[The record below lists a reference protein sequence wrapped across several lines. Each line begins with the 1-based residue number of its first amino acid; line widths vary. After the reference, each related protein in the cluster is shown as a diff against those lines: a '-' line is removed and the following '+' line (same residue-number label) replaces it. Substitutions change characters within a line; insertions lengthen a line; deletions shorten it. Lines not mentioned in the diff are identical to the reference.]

1 MANGFVF
8 TEGLSDS
15 RRNQPA
21 STTAQLAAQTPNII
35 LRSAALAE
43 NKKRE
48 AQRQFERAQ
57 NMMREDLNTV
67 AAFDVT
73 SAGLGQYAQGLTDLA
88 QYTRNEIKK
97 VNNPVEAQ
105 ELISNF
111 SRQYNMAKQRQEVAA
126 DAIEF
131 HETIAKA
138 TGEELDNF
146 NSSLDLNLEYIPPTA
161 NDQAIALSNWS
172 NPYASE
178 IKIVD
183 GQMMAVDP
191 ADGQLKMLADIEKT
205 LDISMWEV
213 GTREIRAGSLRDW
226 AASPAVKTDIGFK
239 DGTWSASRAGQ
250 IYDENILQTGRK
262 EDKSNMGETHRRQ
275 VLNTLEQVGL
285 IDIFDNEERRLFVLA
300 DADFMEEAKTQKVL
314 ALGREEFIKLSRFD
328 ADALLTM
335 SGRKTKDGEDELA
348 GYGKRGLTALAQ
360 PVVGYTL
367 DPPDTLT
374 LPSDIPRG
382 GEVFATQ
389 ETYDLI
395 SIPEP
400 IEIEGSEN
408 ALGGDY
414 TIYGFGVDPQ
424 TLNPTA
430 RIQRATK
437 VTQYE
442 YNDEANQ
449 QKFADSLAEAER
461 LNDPNFPIVGARK
474 TRQITVTEEPE
485 TLEIGS
491 DLEGINREVFNM
503 LFANNEI
510 AYNILLAEIQQANA
524 KLLQEALQEAR

>member
-1 MANGFVF
+1 
-8 TEGLSDS
+8 
-15 RRNQPA
+15 
-21 STTAQLAAQTPNII
+21 
-35 LRSAALAE
+35 
-43 NKKRE
+43 K
-48 AQRQFERAQ
+48 
-57 NMMREDLNTV
+57 
-67 AAFDVT
+67 
-73 SAGLGQYAQGLTDLA
+73 
-88 QYTRNEIKK
+88 
-97 VNNPVEAQ
+97 
-105 ELISNF
+105 
-111 SRQYNMAKQRQEVAA
+111 
-126 DAIEF
+126 
-131 HETIAKA
+131 
-138 TGEELDNF
+138 
-146 NSSLDLNLEYIPPTA
+146 
-161 NDQAIALSNWS
+161 
-172 NPYASE
+172 
-178 IKIVD
+178 
-183 GQMMAVDP
+183 
-191 ADGQLKMLADIEKT
+191 
-205 LDISMWEV
+205 
-213 GTREIRAGSLRDW
+213 
-226 AASPAVKTDIGFK
+226 
-239 DGTWSASRAGQ
+239 
-250 IYDENILQTGRK
+250 
-262 EDKSNMGETHRRQ
+262 
-275 VLNTLEQVGL
+275 
-285 IDIFDNEERRLFVLA
+285 
-300 DADFMEEAKTQKVL
+300 KTQKVL

-524 KLLQEALQEAR
+524 RLLQEALQEAR

>member
-21 STTAQLAAQTPNII
+21 STTAELASQTPAII
-35 LRSAALAE
+35 LRSATLAE

-57 NMMREDLNTV
+57 KMMRDDLNTV

-73 SAGLGQYAQGLTDLA
+73 AAGLGQYAQGITDLA
-88 QYTRNEIKK
+88 QYTRNEIRKA
-97 VNNPVEAQ
+97 NNPIEAQ

-126 DAIEF
+126 EAIEF
-131 HETIAKA
+131 HETIGRA
-138 TGEELDNF
+138 TGDELDNF
-146 NSSLDLNLEYIPPTA
+146 NSGLDLNLEYIPPTA
-161 NDQAIALSNWS
+161 NDQAIALSRWS
-172 NPYASE
+172 NPYGSE

-191 ADGQLKMLADIEKT
+191 NDGQLKMLGDIEKT
-205 LDISMWEV
+205 LDTSMWEV
-213 GTREIRAGSLRDW
+213 GTREIRAGALRDW
-226 AASPAVKTDIGFK
+226 AKSNAVKTDIAFK
-239 DGTWSASRAGQ
+239 NGTWNSSRAGQ
-250 IYDENILQTGRK
+250 IYDDNILHTGRK
-262 EDKSNMGETHRRQ
+262 EEKSNIGETHRRQ
-275 VLNTLEQVGL
+275 LLNTLEQRGL
-285 IDIFDNEERRLFVLA
+285 IDIFDDEERKDFVLGN
-300 DADFMEEAKTQKVL
+300 FNFLNPTKVEKVIE
-314 ALGREEFIKLSRFD
+314 LGREEFIKLSRFD

-335 SGRKTKDGEDELA
+335 SGRKTKSGEDELA
-348 GYGKRGLTALAQ
+348 GYGKRGLTAQAQ
-360 PVVGYTL
+360 PVIGYTDSQVGL
-367 DPPDTLT
+367 GEEA
-374 LPSDIPRG
+374 RG
-382 GEVFATQ
+382 GKVFATQ

-395 SIPEP
+395 SIPDP

-414 TIYGFGVDPQ
+414 TIYGFGVDSE

-449 QKFADSLAEAER
+449 PKYADTLGEAER
-461 LNDPNFPIVGARK
+461 LNDHDFPIVGARK

-491 DLEGINREVFNM
+491 DLEGINREVYNM
-503 LFANNEI
+503 LFANNPV
-510 AYNILLAEIQQANA
+510 AYNILLSEIQQANV
-524 KLLQEALQEAR
+524 KLLQEALQEVE